1 MALQRKAALECNGV
15 CLFISSPVADL
26 SKLLEEAEKPAV
38 SLQNEE
44 KPRGLDLLGTFTT
57 SVRVSGMVLG
67 FLLIFWERDGLG
79 SEFKTYAD
87 ILRIA
92 EYLML
97 I

>member
-1 MALQRKAALECNGV
+1 M
-15 CLFISSPVADL
+15 FIFSPVADI
-26 SKLLEEAEKPAV
+26 SKSLEEAEKPAV
-38 SLQNEE
+38 NLQNEE
-44 KPRGLDLLGTFTT
+44 KPKGLDLLGTFTT
-57 SVRVSGMVLG
+57 SVRVSRMVSG

-79 SEFKTYAD
+79 SGLKTYAD